1 MSTIYLEEPLTAG
14 GIQAI
19 NFFNGRLLSGEDL
32 THEQAMN
39 LLGQRRLGK
48 AIGTGVAFGLEVEK
62 NATQSTASNPVLT
75 IKRGLAL
82 NRDGQTLWVQNDTEL
97 AIVRSSESVAA
108 SGKVFSDCAPS
119 ASTVSISG
127 DGVYL
132 LVIAPAKEKQG
143 KAPVS
148 GLGNVPAACNSRY
161 TTTGVQFRFVPLNL
175 DPVSR
180 SERARNEVAYQCFGL
195 PEKQPNDFL
204 SAALA
209 RLSQPAYGL
218 ETRVPTGRMTTH
230 EVPLAIIQWTAT
242 GMGFVDMW
250 AVRRRLTKAAADAF
264 WDPLIGD
271 RRLAEGQAM
280 FFQFQH
286 HSHHLAGAAA
296 DVSTIAAADHFV
308 FLPPLGILPVR
319 GTGSPQGFDPSQ
331 FFGAHASTDVAMLDA
346 DQLPALLDSSFRH
359 EPVRLES
366 VGKLQL
372 YLIWESVRAI
382 EAGIASQLMMVFA
395 SPSPA
400 VTVVPR
406 ESVNAFKQVP
416 GTSNQVFNSV
426 FTIPAGKRLLI
437 EYVSA
442 KGTVPAG
449 DEVFGIH
456 INNPVVHFFV
466 VSDQGT
472 DLFGKK
478 VFTAAQPLRAT
489 IGPFVEPTDV
499 VVRME
504 RKKFGQEFP
513 AELAVTLAG
522 QLVDP

>member
-1 MSTIYLEEPLTAG
+1 MSTIHLEEPLTAG

-39 LLGQRRLGK
+39 LLGQRRLGQT
-48 AIGTGVAFGLEVEK
+48 IGTGVAFGLEVEK

-82 NRDGQTLWVQNDTEL
+82 NRDGQTLWVQNDVEL
-97 AIVRSSESVAA
+97 AIVRSSESAAA

-119 ASTVSISG
+119 ASSVSVSG

-132 LVIAPAKEKQG
+132 LVIAPAKEKEG

-161 TTTGVQFRFVPLNL
+161 TTIGVQFRLVPLNL
-175 DPVSR
+175 DPVSS

-218 ETRVPTGRMTTH
+218 ETHVPTGRLTTH

-264 WDPLIGD
+264 WEPLIGD
-271 RRLAEGQAM
+271 RRLAEGEAM
-280 FFQFQH
+280 FLQFQD
-286 HSHHLAGAAA
+286 HSHHLAASAA
-296 DVSTIAAADHFV
+296 DVSTIAAADHFL

-319 GTGSPQGFDPSQ
+319 GTGSPRGFDPSRVLRSARLD
-331 FFGAHASTDVAMLDA
+331 GRGDARCGPIASIAGFLFPARACAPRIGGKT
-346 DQLPALLDSSFRH
+346 PALSHLGKCSRCRNADRVATDDGFCQPVAALSRNGAFRIC
-359 EPVRLES
+359 
-366 VGKLQL
+366 Q
-372 YLIWESVRAI
+372 
-382 EAGIASQLMMVFA
+382 
-395 SPSPA
+395 
-400 VTVVPR
+400 VVPR
-406 ESVNAFKQVP
+406 P
-416 GTSNQVFNSV
+416 
-426 FTIPAGKRLLI
+426 
-437 EYVSA
+437 
-442 KGTVPAG
+442 
-449 DEVFGIH
+449 VFGIYH
-456 INNPVVHFFV
+456 LTNKYNANSAF
-466 VSDQGT
+466 
-472 DLFGKK
+472 
-478 VFTAAQPLRAT
+478 
-489 IGPFVEPTDV
+489 
-499 VVRME
+499 
-504 RKKFGQEFP
+504 
-513 AELAVTLAG
+513 
-522 QLVDP
+522 